1 MPEIE
6 QNTPNYYPKTIE
18 AIKMIQAG
26 IDPAQALKYS
36 NFKDNV
42 SESAIAKIKQKARK
56 YSLLHPTL
64 VKSARTQ
71 VKRILGGE
79 TREIHQQSVTKAG
92 QVVDYIE
99 TIAPSDSNILAAA
112 SMVYD
117 RFEPVKSQQAEAGT
131 VITHIDFSV
140 INNSLGVDLGVCD
153 NKDVIDVK

>member
-42 SESAIAKIKQKARK
+42 SESAVAKIKQKARK

-117 RFEPVKSQQAEAGT
+117 RFEPVKSQQTEANQ

-140 INNSLGVDLGVCD
+140 INNTICSGQASYQQAIEE
-153 NKDVIDVK
+153 KT

>member
-1 MPEIE
+1 MLQKSID
-6 QNTPNYYPKTIE
+6 
-18 AIKMIQAG
+18 AINLVNAG
-26 IDPAQALKYS
+26 IDPAEALKFV
-36 NFKDNV
+36 NFKKNI
-42 SESAIAKIKQKARK
+42 SHQAIAELKQKVRLH
-56 YSLLHPTL
+56 SLCKPKI
-64 VKSARTQ
+64 VKSAHDQ
-71 VKRILGGE
+71 IKRILNGE
-79 TREIHQQSVTKAG
+79 VREIPQQTVTKQG
-92 QVVDYIE
+92 DVVDYIE